1 MAVDDIITAA
11 RYNNA
16 QGRVAAIIGNGSGNE
31 GYGQTVTSEQVSSN
45 VIINA
50 SHVNALY
57 TDLRKIF
64 IHQTGGVPNSIAE
77 IDVGDIVGDTES
89 AVSVDL
95 SFDPATNTYTKTN
108 IGSMPT
114 KGFQDYE
121 DFISVIETAGNRF
134 RLAAAQ
140 SSTLNNA
147 KVIQRRNQWTAPIEC
162 EFGVNFT
169 SADARRH
176 FFNAG
181 GSITMI
187 SSLSGTP
194 VSGDSVAKSQDW
206 ASILGNAGTVSM
218 NHTETTTS
226 GTGVVP
232 SIGNYDLTTSYQ
244 EIYRK
249 SATGVYGN
257 NNYILFAKASDSS
270 SIQLKFQFYDHN
282 PGGFKIDE
290 PVLGLLEAKI
300 GFVRASGSNVD
311 TPAPAFAAINSL

>member
-16 QGRVAAIIGNGSGNE
+16 QGRVAAILGVGSSTE
-31 GYGQTVTSEQVSSN
+31 GYGQNVTSTQVSSN
-45 VIINA
+45 IIINA

-57 TDLRKIF
+57 TDLRKIY
-64 IHQTGGVPNSIAE
+64 IHQTGGTPNSIAE

-89 AVSVDL
+89 AVSVNL
-95 SFDPATNTYTKTN
+95 TFDPVTNTYTKTN
-108 IGSMPT
+108 VGSMPT

-121 DFISVIETAGNRF
+121 DFIATIETSPNRF
-134 RLAAAQ
+134 RIASAQ

-147 KVIQRRNQWTAPIEC
+147 EVIQRRNQWTAPIEC
-162 EFGVNFT
+162 EFQITF
-169 SADARRH
+169 SDADARRNY
-176 FFNAG
+176 FNAG
-181 GSITMI
+181 GSITMV

-206 ASILGNAGTVSM
+206 ASILSNAGTVSM
-218 NHTETTTS
+218 NYTETTTS
-226 GTGVVP
+226 GSGVVQ

-257 NNYILFAKASDSS
+257 NNYILYAKESDSS
-270 SIQLKFQFYDHN
+270 TIQIKFNFYYHN
-282 PGGFKIDE
+282 PGGYKIDE
-290 PVLGLLEAKI
+290 PVQGLLEAKI
-300 GFVRASGSNVD
+300 GFVRASGSFVD

>member
-1 MAVDDIITAA
+1 MAVGDLITAA

-45 VIINA
+45 VVINA

-64 IHQTGGVPNSIAE
+64 IHQTGGVPNAIAE
-77 IDVGDIVGDTES
+77 VDVGNTVAEDTSDGD
-89 AVSVDL
+89 AL
-95 SFDPATNTYTKTN
+95 
-108 IGSMPT
+108 
-114 KGFQDYE
+114 KGFKDYE

-206 ASILGNAGTVSM
+206 ASILGNAGTVSI

-226 GTGVVP
+226 GTGVVQ

>member
-16 QGRVAAIIGNGSGNE
+16 QGRVESILGVGSTNE
-31 GYGQTVTSEQVSSN
+31 GYGQTVTSGQVSSN

-121 DFISVIETAGNRF
+121 DFISIIETAGNRF

-162 EFGVNFT
+162 EFQIAFT
-169 SADARRH
+169 DSNARRH

-181 GSITMI
+181 GSLTMI

-194 VSGDSVAKSQDW
+194 TVGDSVAKSQDW

-218 NHTETTTS
+218 DYQETTTT
-226 GTGVVP
+226 GTGVVQ
-232 SIGNYDLTTSYQ
+232 SIGNFDLTTSYQ

-257 NNYILFAKASDSS
+257 NNYILYAKAPTSS
-270 SIQLKFQFYDHN
+270 TIRVKYSFYDAAAT
-282 PGGFKIDE
+282 GYKIDE
-290 PVLGLLEAKI
+290 PVSGLLEAKI
-300 GFVRASGSNVD
+300 GFVRASGSFVD
-311 TPAPAFAAINSL
+311 TPAPAFSATDNL

>member
-1 MAVDDIITAA
+1 MP
-11 RYNNA
+11 NA
-16 QGRVAAIIGNGSGNE
+16 
-31 GYGQTVTSEQVSSN
+31 
-45 VIINA
+45 
-50 SHVNALY
+50 
-57 TDLRKIF
+57 
-64 IHQTGGVPNSIAE
+64 IAE
-77 IDVGDIVGDTES
+77 VDVGNTVAEDTSDGD
-89 AVSVDL
+89 AL
-95 SFDPATNTYTKTN
+95 
-108 IGSMPT
+108 
-114 KGFQDYE
+114 KGFKDYE

-206 ASILGNAGTVSM
+206 ASILGNAGTVSI

-226 GTGVVP
+226 GTGVVQ

>member
-1 MAVDDIITAA
+1 MAVGDLITAA

-16 QGRVAAIIGNGSGNE
+16 QGRVEAILGVGSTTE

-57 TDLRKIF
+57 TDLNKIYV
-64 IHQTGGVPNSIAE
+64 HQTGGSPNSIAQVE
-77 IDVGDIVGDTES
+77 VGDVVAEDTSGADTLE
-89 AVSVDL
+89 
-95 SFDPATNTYTKTN
+95 
-108 IGSMPT
+108 
-114 KGFQDYE
+114 GFVDYE
-121 DFISVIETAGNRF
+121 NFISIIETSGNRF
-134 RLAAAQ
+134 RLAGAQ

-162 EFGVNFT
+162 EFLISFT
-169 SADARRH
+169 NANARRH

-181 GSITMI
+181 GKLTFI

-206 ASILGNAGTVSM
+206 AAILGNAGTVSM
-218 NHTETTTS
+218 DHNVTTTS
-226 GTGVVP
+226 GSGVVQ
-232 SIGNYDLTTSYQ
+232 SIGNFDLTTSYQ

-257 NNYILFAKASDSS
+257 NNYILYAKAPTSS
-270 SIQLKFQFYDHN
+270 TIEVKYDFYDAAVS
-282 PGGFKIDE
+282 GYKIDE
-290 PVLGLLEAKI
+290 PVQGLLEAKI
-300 GFVRASGSNVD
+300 GFVRASGSYVD
-311 TPAPAFAAINSL
+311 TPAPAFSATNSL

>member
-1 MAVDDIITAA
+1 MAVNDLITAA

-16 QGRVAAIIGNGSGNE
+16 QGRVSAILGNGSGNE
-31 GYGQTVTSEQVSSN
+31 GYGQTTTSSQVSSN
-45 VIINA
+45 IIINSA
-50 SHVNALY
+50 HVNALY
-57 TDLRKIF
+57 TDLNKIF
-64 IHQTGGVPNSIAE
+64 IHQTAGVPNSISQ

-121 DFISVIETAGNRF
+121 DFISTIETVSNRF

-147 KVIQRRNQWTAPIEC
+147 ETIQRRNQWTAPIEC
-162 EFGVNFT
+162 EFNVSFT
-169 SADARRH
+169 SSDARRH

-181 GSITMI
+181 GSLTFI

-206 ASILGNAGTVSM
+206 SSILSNAGIISM
-218 NHTETTTS
+218 DHDSTTTT
-226 GTGVVP
+226 GTGVVQ

-257 NNYILFAKASDSS
+257 NNYILFAKASNSS
-270 SIQLKFQFYDHN
+270 SIQVKYEFYDQN
-282 PGGFKIDE
+282 PGGYKIDE

-300 GFVRASGSNVD
+300 GFVRASGSYVD
-311 TPAPAFAAINSL
+311 TPAPAFAATNNL